1 MKNINKEDPRNK
13 KFWCEEFMIHTTFN
27 KCLKNCKKNDNEN
40 CANTKLTKDM
50 QIEEEVTKVR
60 DMEKQKCPKCGT
72 YLVSSL
78 YFAFCPNCGLLDD
91 EDEEI

>member
-1 MKNINKEDPRNK
+1 
-13 KFWCEEFMIHTTFN
+13 
-27 KCLKNCKKNDNEN
+27 
-40 CANTKLTKDM
+40 M